1 MALDSPH
8 SWTRPGAVYAGPDAI
23 LARIAAFR
31 ARTLPKPEWDHFA
44 HLTVGHHY
52 VATYGAAE
60 ALERLRGDISAYNEA
75 CGVPNSDT
83 RGYHETI
90 TAFYVRTIAR
100 YLEQVPASRPLLDQ
114 VHGLLND
121 ALGSKAIAF
130 EFWSKDRL
138 LSTEARRAWLEPDLR
153 PIGELAGWQCETGVH
168 GTAA

>member
-1 MALDSPH
+1 MALDSPR
-8 SWTRPGAVYAGPDAI
+8 SWDRPGPIYASPDAI
-23 LARIAAFR
+23 LDRVAAFR

-60 ALERLRGDISAYNEA
+60 ALVRLRADIAAYNEA

-90 TAFYVRTIAR
+90 TALYVLTIAR
-100 YLEQVPASRPLLDQ
+100 YLEQVPASMPLLDQ

-130 EFWSKDRL
+130 EFWSRERL
-138 LSTEARRAWLEPDLR
+138 LSTAARMAWLEPDLR
-153 PIGELAGWQCETGVH
+153 PIADLAAWPRGGVR
-168 GTAA
+168 

>member
-1 MALDSPH
+1 MAMDSPH
-8 SWTRPGAVYAGPDAI
+8 SWNKPGKVYDGPDAI
-23 LARIAAFR
+23 LARVAAFR

-44 HLTVGHHY
+44 HLSIGHHY
-52 VATYGAAE
+52 VTAYGADE
-60 ALERLRGDISAYNEA
+60 ALERLRADISRYNEA

-100 YLEQVPASRPLLDQ
+100 YLEQVPASMPLLDQ

-130 EFWSKDRL
+130 DFWSKERL
-138 LSTEARRAWLEPDLR
+138 LSIEARRAWLEPDLK
-153 PIGELAGWQCETGVH
+153 PIDALEGWRLE
-168 GTAA
+168 AA

>member
-1 MALDSPH
+1 MDSPH
-8 SWTRPGAVYAGPDAI
+8 SWNKPGKVYDGPDVI
-23 LARIAAFR
+23 LARVAAFR

-52 VATYGAAE
+52 VTAYGADE
-60 ALERLRGDISAYNEA
+60 ALAQLRGDISRYNEA

-100 YLEQVPASRPLLDQ
+100 YLAQIPASMPLLDQ

-130 EFWSKDRL
+130 EFWSRERL
-138 LSTEARRAWLEPDLR
+138 LSTEARRAWLAPDLK
-153 PIGELAGWQCETGVH
+153 PIEALSGLTL
-168 GTAA
+168 GT